1 MGPGITKTTVLVV
14 EPDAFMR
21 LALAARL
28 EEHPY
33 VQVIATANGVR
44 TALSKIAG
52 LQPDW
57 VVVDL
62 CRDTEEGLSMLE
74 AMHEAKAGSRVAA
87 IATAGLDPQSPTI
100 RRAKA
105 AGASAIVRS
114 GSKPGAP
121 YVADDVGRELLATIL
136 RAAGWRA
143 ALDRHREPGEDVL
156 ATSPS
161 SKARAPAPVS
171 RALTSTSPKPPVRQ
185 GSPLAAA
192 GRTAQPAPSG
202 TRPAAKHAPATA
214 TPTQHAPSRSAA
226 VAKADPTKAVPT
238 KSARGKPAA
247 GTATPASGAGWRS
260 KSPPAARSAVAVA
273 RYEDSVGMPPGACR
287 VIGIGVSTGGP
298 LTLHKLLPL
307 IPADLGIPIVIVQHM
322 PAAFTKSL
330 ADSLNKACQ
339 LPVTEAKDGDVV
351 TGGRILIA
359 PGGRHMRV
367 DRSMPSPII
376 RITDDPPEC
385 SCRPSVDYLFRSLAA
400 TFGRA
405 TLGVVL
411 TGMGEDGWLG
421 SREMHSA
428 GGKLLAQDE
437 ASCAVFGM
445 PRGPIKAGIARAVS
459 LDGMVE
465 AILAVARSARCG

>member
-33 VQVIATANGVR
+33 VDVIATANGVR

-74 AMHEAKAGSRVAA
+74 AMHESKVSSHSAA
-87 IATAGLDPQSPTI
+87 IASSGLDAQSPTI

-136 RAAGWRA
+136 RAAGWRGPP
-143 ALDRHREPGEDVL
+143 DRQREPGEEVL
-156 ATSPS
+156 TASPAP
-161 SKARAPAPVS
+161 KTRAKAPAQQPGAPARSQATDRRETARPPVS
-171 RALTSTSPKPPVRQ
+171 RAVARTKAPTPPPSQ
-185 GSPLAAA
+185 DK
-192 GRTAQPAPSG
+192 PAPAKP
-202 TRPAAKHAPATA
+202 TRPAATAKPAVAAASTTPTRPAT
-214 TPTQHAPSRSAA
+214 PVDKRSA
-226 VAKADPTKAVPT
+226 PP
-238 KSARGKPAA
+238 KS
-247 GTATPASGAGWRS
+247 TTSTPPPEEGLGAL
-260 KSPPAARSAVAVA
+260 
-273 RYEDSVGMPPGACR
+273 PGACR
-287 VIGIGVSTGGP
+287 VVGIGVSTGGP

-307 IPADLGIPIVIVQHM
+307 IPADFRIPIVIVQHM
-322 PAAFTKSL
+322 PAAFTNSL
-330 ADSLNKACQ
+330 AQSLNKVCK
-339 LPVTEAKDGDVV
+339 LPVTEAKDGDKV
-351 TGGRILIA
+351 TGGRVLIA
-359 PGGRHMRV
+359 PGGRQVKVERA
-367 DRSMPSPII
+367 MPSPVI

-400 TFGRA
+400 TFGRT

-421 SREMHSA
+421 SREIHSA

-437 ASCAVFGM
+437 ESCAVFGM

-459 LDGMVE
+459 LDGMAD
-465 AILAVARSARCG
+465 AILAVTRSGRCS